1 MIRLVSHEAPSHR
14 IPSMKP
20 CYTKARTALESRGAH
35 MAQFLGFGTH
45 KRWATSATWRRGGL
59 RDFPTAGL
67 MLPHQLPQLGH
78 LILAGKQ
85 LKLLSQG
92 PYIKILH
99 AWYVRVVILGIRCC
113 GNICMVICTVRVV
126 ILGIYGATGKRMKVR
141 FGLPRGTYTLRRPR
155 PIIVDIVYS

>member
-1 MIRLVSHEAPSHR
+1 
-14 IPSMKP
+14 
-20 CYTKARTALESRGAH
+20 
-35 MAQFLGFGTH
+35 
-45 KRWATSATWRRGGL
+45 
-59 RDFPTAGL
+59 

-113 GNICMVICTVRVV
+113 GNICM
-126 ILGIYGATGKRMKVR
+126 GNM
-141 FGLPRGTYTLRRPR
+141 
-155 PIIVDIVYS
+155 YSKGRNT